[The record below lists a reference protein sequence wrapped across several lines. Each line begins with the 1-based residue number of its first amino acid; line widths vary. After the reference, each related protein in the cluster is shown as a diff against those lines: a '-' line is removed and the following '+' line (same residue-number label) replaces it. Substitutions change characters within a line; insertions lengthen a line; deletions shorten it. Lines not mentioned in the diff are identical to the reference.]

1 MKKQYLIH
9 ILTALLLSVQTIQ
22 AQEKRL
28 PSELEINLKYGADR
42 LGKRRDVFMQKFREN
57 RLGAFIHWG
66 LYAIPGGEWKGKHT
80 EEQPNGLNRGQKYQL
95 MSGYN

>member
-28 PSELEINLKYGADR
+28 PSELEIKIR
-42 LGKRRDVFMQKFREN
+42 SRPIGK
-57 RLGAFIHWG
+57 
-66 LYAIPGGEWKGKHT
+66 T
-80 EEQPNGLNRGQKYQL
+80 T
-95 MSGYN
+95 

>member
-42 LGKRRDVFMQKFREN
+42 LGKRRDVFMQKFREKPS
-57 RLGAFIHWG
+57 RACSSLGAICHTRRRM
-66 LYAIPGGEWKGKHT
+66 EGK
-80 EEQPNGLNRGQKYQL
+80 NYRGAARLKFVGK
-95 MSGYN
+95 STN

>member
-28 PSELEINLKYGADR
+28 PSELEINLT
-42 LGKRRDVFMQKFREN
+42 L
-57 RLGAFIHWG
+57 
-66 LYAIPGGEWKGKHT
+66 IPQHFD
-80 EEQPNGLNRGQKYQL
+80 LN
-95 MSGYN
+95 